1 MLKAG
6 ISCLTISSLCGVDQL
21 NGQPTP
27 ANQRLKMLRW
37 KLKLGGEDA
46 TSYLLC
52 NSDYE
57 WVRIDAY

>member
-1 MLKAG
+1 MRSAVQKAIG
-6 ISCLTISSLCGVDQL
+6 RD
-21 NGQPTP
+21 P

-37 KLKLGGEDA
+37 KLTLGGEDA

-57 WVRIDAY
+57 WVRIDAD